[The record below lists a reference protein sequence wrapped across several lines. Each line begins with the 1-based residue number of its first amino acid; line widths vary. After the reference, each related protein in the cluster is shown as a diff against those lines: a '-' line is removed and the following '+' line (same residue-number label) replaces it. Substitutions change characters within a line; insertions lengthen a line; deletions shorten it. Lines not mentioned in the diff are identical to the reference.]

1 MIGNPKWF
9 NVRKYTG
16 WGLTPNC
23 WQGWAYVFVFA
34 LPIIFIN
41 EVPLNISSNFKNI
54 FSLIWILLLLVDVI
68 HMMSQVKKDERER
81 LHEALA
87 DRNALWF
94 MMFVL
99 VASALY
105 DSFFNQ
111 STNIIFLIAVLG
123 SVLVKSITQFYLRD
137 K

>member
-41 EVPLNISSNFKNI
+41 EVPLNISSNYKNI

-111 STNIIFLIAVLG
+111 STNIVFLIAVLG
-123 SVLVKSITQFYLRD
+123 SVIVKSITQLYLRD

>member
-9 NVRKYTG
+9 NIRKYTG

-23 WQGWAYVFVFA
+23 WQGWAYVFVFI
-34 LPIIFIN
+34 LPMILVN
-41 EVPLNISSNFKNI
+41 EAPLNINSHYKNI
-54 FSLIWILLLLVDVI
+54 FSLIWIVLLLVDVI

-99 VASALY
+99 VVSTIY
-105 DSFFNQ
+105 DAFFNQ
-111 STNIIFLIAVLG
+111 NTNIIFMIAILG
-123 SVLVKSITQFYLRD
+123 SVVVKSITQFYLRD